1 MTGEPADLARA
12 RYHKRKHAMKTI
24 ALIAA
29 LILASAAPAF
39 AYSQCTTSCYGNTCT
54 TSCY

>member
-1 MTGEPADLARA
+1 
-12 RYHKRKHAMKTI
+12 MKTI

-29 LILASAAPAF
+29 LILASAAPAL
-39 AYSQCTTSCYGNTCT
+39 AYHQCTTSCYGNTCT